1 MVIGRRLTEICR
13 CLTKSSVLQ
22 APPLFFSIRSSR
34 MGQYPP
40 PISTFK
46 SNYKMVASNGEPW
59 GFLGRGVPP
68 GSPNLDPITDQQ
80 QSFSK
85 PIFRPDL
92 QNPHLFSDL
101 GFRQKLCHNY
111 LDKSAKK
118 IASNAFHIRIFLFLS
133 YSFGIETINTFK
145 GFLSFLENHTRFQTK
160 MGNSDQKAQTF
171 GQHIPKWFIKRVYP
185 PQVASI
191 C

>member
-1 MVIGRRLTEICR
+1 MVIGRCLTEICR

-34 MGQYPP
+34 MGQYLP
-40 PISTFK
+40 PISTFE
-46 SNYKMVASNGEPW
+46 SNYKMVAHDGEPW

-68 GSPNLDPITDQQ
+68 GSPNLDPITDQKW
-80 QSFSK
+80 SFSK

-92 QNPHLFSDL
+92 WNPHDPA
-101 GFRQKLCHNY
+101 FRQKLCHNY
-111 LDKSAKK
+111 LDKSTKK
-118 IASNAFHIRIFLFLS
+118 ISSNAFHIRIFLFLS

-160 MGNSDQKAQTF
+160 MGNSDQKGPNLWAAHT
-171 GQHIPKWFIKRVYP
+171 
-185 PQVASI
+185 
-191 C
+191 